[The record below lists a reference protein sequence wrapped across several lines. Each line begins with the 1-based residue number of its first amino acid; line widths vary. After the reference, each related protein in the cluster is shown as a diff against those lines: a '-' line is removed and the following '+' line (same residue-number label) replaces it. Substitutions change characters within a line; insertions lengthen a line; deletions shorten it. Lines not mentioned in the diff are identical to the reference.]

1 MRVSV
6 DPTDH
11 GYTGPCPGARV
22 FFNGAE
28 VRGVFTADEEARLIV
43 QADFDADGH
52 CQLAPCG
59 TKVLT
64 ITRSGDVRIELPPG
78 VERDELVACS
88 KAHNAKLTG
97 SQRDDQ

>member
-11 GYTGPCPGARV
+11 GFTGPCTGARV

-28 VRGVFTADEEARLIV
+28 VRGVFTADEEARMIV
-43 QADFDADGH
+43 QADFDANGH

-59 TKVLT
+59 TQVLT
-64 ITRSGDVRIELPPG
+64 VVRYGDVRIELPPG
-78 VERDELVACS
+78 VDVAELAARS
-88 KAHNAKLTG
+88 KAHNAPVTG
-97 SQRDDQ
+97 A